1 MATKKKAK
9 KKQAKSEQ
17 ATRGKLAAVKKPSK
31 KKAVAKGQPP
41 KKQSVSKSAHK
52 KLTVKTANKKIS
64 SKHRGRVRRRGQP
77 TTADSFSTRKAAS
90 RSAGQSGDLQGLSD
104 VATADSESA
113 DELLEEGNAFEA
125 GIVTGVEAAERATPS
140 EVHTHEVLEDDV
152 PEEYLNPD

>member
-9 KKQAKSEQ
+9 KKHMKSAQ
-17 ATRGKLAAVKKPSK
+17 SVRGKLAAMKKTSK
-31 KKAVAKGQPP
+31 KKARAKRQPSKEQP
-41 KKQSVSKSAHK
+41 VSKSAHK
-52 KLTVKTANKKIS
+52 KATVKASGKKINDTP
-64 SKHRGRVRRRGQP
+64 RGAVRSRSRVAE
-77 TTADSFSTRKAAS
+77 ADSFSAQEAAA
-90 RSAGQSGDLQGLSD
+90 RSAGQAGDLQGLSD
-104 VATADSESA
+104 VEAADSESA

>member
-17 ATRGKLAAVKKPSK
+17 ATRGKLAAAKKPGN
-31 KKAVAKGQPP
+31 KKAVAKGQAP

-52 KLTVKTANKKIS
+52 KLTVKTVSRKI
-64 SKHRGRVRRRGQP
+64 GRRRRGPVRGRSQ
-77 TTADSFSTRKAAS
+77 TAKVDPFSAREAAA
-90 RSAGQSGDLQGLSD
+90 RSAGQAGDLQGLSD
-104 VATADSESA
+104 VEAADSESA
-113 DELLEEGNAFEA
+113 AELLEEGNAFEA